1 MKLIKASSEI
11 IPQGSGLEGIYKHIE
26 LAGRTCYKSLDK
38 ITEDSAKNFV
48 DRMIKSGHG
57 AMLEHGTVYLR
68 YTSNDIIQ
76 KDSVVQPHWKYEY
89 NKYSKCVVETLQ
101 GTDCFGKPYDAVFY
115 ITTNLRVLVENDWL
129 DDLKYLCEPTEYH
142 EKRITVKFVTDQGI
156 LREFTRHRVFSFAVE
171 STRYCNYSKDKFDNE
186 ITYILPPWVDETKL
200 PSNIS
205 FHCSDDW
212 GTLMCEHYYDFTEEG
227 KKDWDISDADLHNF
241 LFALDSCE
249 QTYLSLIKQGW
260 TAQQARNI
268 LPLATKC
275 DIIMTGFVSDWKH
288 FFELRALGTTGAPHP
303 QAKEIAEPLMQEFT
317 KQNLI

>member
-1 MKLIKASSEI
+1 MKLIKASAEI

-57 AMLEHGTVYLR
+57 AMLEHGTIYLYLE
-68 YTSNDIIQ
+68 YTSPLSDVNYLKATEIEH
-76 KDSVVQPHWKYEY
+76 KHAK
-89 NKYSKCVVETLQ
+89 NKYSKVMSISPDYHKTQC
-101 GTDCFGKPYDAVFY
+101 Y
-115 ITTNLRVLVENDWL
+115 ITTNLRVLVENGWL
-129 DDLKYLCEPTEYH
+129 DDLEYLCEPTEYH
-142 EKRITVKFVTDQGI
+142 EKRITVKFITDQGI

-171 STRYCNYSKDKFDNE
+171 STRYCNYSKNKFDNE
-186 ITYILPPWVDETKL
+186 ITYILPPWINETSL
-200 PSNIS
+200 PDDIS

-212 GTLMCEHYYDFTEEG
+212 GALMCEHYYDFTEEG
-227 KKDWDISDADLHNF
+227 KKDWNISDADLHNF

-303 QAKEIAEPLMQEFT
+303 QAKEIAEPLMQEFI

>member
-1 MKLIKASSEI
+1 MKLIKASAEI

-57 AMLEHGTVYLR
+57 AMLEHGTVYLYLE
-68 YTSNDIIQ
+68 YTSPLSDVNYLKATEIEH
-76 KDSVVQPHWKYEY
+76 KHTK
-89 NKYSKCVVETLQ
+89 NKYSKVMSVSPDYHKTQC
-101 GTDCFGKPYDAVFY
+101 Y
-115 ITTNLRVLVENDWL
+115 ITTNLRVLVENGWL
-129 DDLKYLCEPTEYH
+129 DDLEYLCEPTEYH
-142 EKRITVKFVTDQGI
+142 EKRITVKFITDQGI

-171 STRYCNYSKDKFDNE
+171 STRYCNYSKNKFDNE
-186 ITYILPPWVDETKL
+186 ITYILPPWIDETKL

-227 KKDWDISDADLHNF
+227 KKDWNISDADLHNF
-241 LFALDSCE
+241 LFVLDSCE

-303 QAKEIAEPLMQEFT
+303 QAKEIAEPLMQEFI

>member
-1 MKLIKASSEI
+1 MKLIKASAEI

-57 AMLEHGTVYLR
+57 AMLEHGTVYLYLE
-68 YTSNDIIQ
+68 YTSPLSDVNYLKATEIEH
-76 KDSVVQPHWKYEY
+76 KHAK
-89 NKYSKCVVETLQ
+89 NKYSKVMSISPDYHKTQC
-101 GTDCFGKPYDAVFY
+101 Y

-129 DDLKYLCEPTEYH
+129 DDLEYLCEPTEYH
-142 EKRITVKFVTDQGI
+142 EKRITVKFITDQGI

-186 ITYILPPWVDETKL
+186 ITYILPPWIDETSL
-200 PSNIS
+200 PDDIS

-212 GTLMCEHYYDFTEEG
+212 GALMCEHYYDFTEEG
-227 KKDWDISDADLHNF
+227 KKDWNISDADLHNF

-249 QTYLSLIKQGW
+249 QIYLSLIKQGW
-260 TAQQARNI
+260 TAQQARNV

-303 QAKEIAEPLMQEFT
+303 QAKEIAEPLMQEFI
-317 KQNLI
+317 KQNLV

>member
-1 MKLIKASSEI
+1 MKLIKASAEI
-11 IPQGSGLEGIYKHIE
+11 IPQGLGLEGIYKHIE

-38 ITEDSAKNFV
+38 ITEDSAKHFV

-57 AMLEHGTVYLR
+57 AMLEHGTVYLKFYHDAEDLADIYR
-68 YTSNDIIQ
+68 YN
-76 KDSVVQPHWKYEY
+76 P
-89 NKYSKCVVETLQ
+89 YSKVRHH
-101 GTDCFGKPYDAVFY
+101 GDSFY
-115 ITTNLRVLVENDWL
+115 VTTNMRVIIEEHREH
-129 DDLKYLCEPTEYH
+129 DLIFICEPTEYH
-142 EKRITVKFVTDQGI
+142 EKRVTVKFVTDQGI

-186 ITYILPPWVDETKL
+186 ITYILPPWIDEVKL
-200 PSNIS
+200 PNDLS

-227 KKDWDISDADLHNF
+227 KKDWDISSADLFNF

-249 QTYLSLIKQGW
+249 QMYLSLIKQGW

-288 FFELRALGTTGAPHP
+288 FFDLRALGTTGAPHP
-303 QAKEIAEPLMQEFT
+303 QAKEIAEPLMQEFI

>member
-1 MKLIKASSEI
+1 MKLIKASTEI

-38 ITEDSAKNFV
+38 ITEDSAKHFV

-57 AMLEHGTVYLR
+57 AMLEHGTIYLSIPITPQNSYR
-68 YTSNDIIQ
+68 INSYRANTYTKTKLDINNSI
-76 KDSVVQPHWKYEY
+76 Y
-89 NKYSKCVVETLQ
+89 
-101 GTDCFGKPYDAVFY
+101 Y

-129 DDLKYLCEPTEYH
+129 DDLEYLCEPTEYH
-142 EKRITVKFVTDQGI
+142 EKRVTVKFVTDQGI

-171 STRYCNYSKDKFDNE
+171 STRYCNYSKNKFDNE
-186 ITYILPPWVDETKL
+186 ITYILPPWIDETSL
-200 PSNIS
+200 LDDTS
-205 FHCSDDW
+205 FHYSDDW

-227 KKDWDISDADLHNF
+227 KKDWNFSDVDIHNF

-249 QTYLSLIKQGW
+249 QIYLSLIKQGW
-260 TAQQARNI
+260 TAQQARNV

-288 FFELRALGTTGAPHP
+288 FFDLRALGTTGAPHP
-303 QAKEIAEPLMQEFT
+303 QAKEIAEPLMQEFI

>member
-1 MKLIKASSEI
+1 MKLIKASAEI

-57 AMLEHGTVYLR
+57 AMLEHGTVYLYLE
-68 YTSNDIIQ
+68 YTSPLSDVNYLKATEI
-76 KDSVVQPHWKYEY
+76 EY
-89 NKYSKCVVETLQ
+89 KHAKNKYSKVMSVSPDYHKTQC
-101 GTDCFGKPYDAVFY
+101 Y
-115 ITTNLRVLVENDWL
+115 ITTNLRVLVENGWL
-129 DDLKYLCEPTEYH
+129 DDLEYLCEPTEYH
-142 EKRITVKFVTDQGI
+142 ERRITVKFVTDQGI

-186 ITYILPPWVDETKL
+186 VTYILPPWMDKVEL
-200 PSNIS
+200 PNDLS

-227 KKDWDISDADLHNF
+227 KKDWDISSADLFNF

-249 QTYLSLIKQGW
+249 QMYLSLIKQGW

-303 QAKEIAEPLMQEFT
+303 QAKEIAEPLMQEFI

>member
-1 MKLIKASSEI
+1 MKLIKASAEI

-57 AMLEHGTVYLR
+57 AMLEHGTVYLYVE
-68 YTSNDIIQ
+68 YTSPLSDVNYLKATEIEH
-76 KDSVVQPHWKYEY
+76 KHAK
-89 NKYSKCVVETLQ
+89 NKYSKVMSISPDYHKTQC
-101 GTDCFGKPYDAVFY
+101 Y
-115 ITTNLRVLVENDWL
+115 ITTNLRVLVENGWL
-129 DDLKYLCEPTEYH
+129 DDLEYLCEPTEYH

-171 STRYCNYSKDKFDNE
+171 STRYCNYSKNKFDNE
-186 ITYILPPWVDETKL
+186 ITYILPPWVEEAKL
-200 PSNIS
+200 PSDIS

-212 GTLMCEHYYDFTEEG
+212 GALMCEHYYDFTEEG

-303 QAKEIAEPLMQEFT
+303 QAKEIAEPLMQEFI